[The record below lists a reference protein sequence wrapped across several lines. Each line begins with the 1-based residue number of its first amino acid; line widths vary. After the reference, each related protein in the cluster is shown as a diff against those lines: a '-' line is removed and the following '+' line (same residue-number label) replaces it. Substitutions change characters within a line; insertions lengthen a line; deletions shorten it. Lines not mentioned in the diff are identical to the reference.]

1 MSSSR
6 TSLTD
11 IYHSNLKKALTS
23 STNNNNSSSIDIDK
37 NGCACGNAFR
47 EKSYRAPNSDKVT
60 VISGSPGGRSSIPC
74 IPVLLTVLAYTFL
87 LYSIWFVVIADA
99 NDLSATMD
107 DAVSDMSCTS
117 LNASYIR
124 ASTGSVIE
132 SFFHQSKASAFFNHS
147 GSPIH
152 RNSNY
157 TIISAKNNL
166 KHGRNTT
173 IHIVFS
179 TDSTMIPLTVVSIIS
194 IIHKA
199 DDPRNLFFHL
209 MLIDFNWT
217 ADFVDDVKVA
227 LGNAISLEVATWDPL
242 PSAIRNM
249 KIRKRERQ
257 DLAAPANYARF
268 YISQVFPSL
277 RRFIY
282 LDNDVMAQRSLSQL
296 WEVDLGTSK
305 VGMVHD
311 CGSWFQNH
319 VVKLQ
324 NYNIS
329 HPVIKR
335 IFGPE
340 LSSYHCHPN
349 AGVMLVNERLR
360 RKYKDL
366 LEVERL
372 LALNQKEFL
381 YKLGSQPLVVL
392 TNWNH
397 GYLPIDNKWNVR
409 TTSYKYR
416 TQVSD
421 EEPGIFHFNG
431 NSRKAFMVRILFSAY
446 NISSIANATHV
457 VLRLVDRF
465 NTSHTI
471 VISNVVV
478 EESVEDLHDHFGFN
492 TTTDSIA
499 LNATSMSLH
508 AKDPHHRD
516 MHPVGQHHN
525 GSDPNS
531 IKSHVHHHLK
541 RHLPDRM
548 IEDARGELVRE
559 KYWTKII
566 SKVFL
571 KSDSNFSAYVME
583 MLQRHIAF
591 YQSMNIQ
598 LRYPKGEK
606 VQSNRHHQP
615 PQKHQEDKHNHVAE
629 NIAKVMADKTIAA
642 NNALLLKHHREKA
655 EMKRKQSHDSKQ

>member
-1 MSSSR
+1 MSSR
-6 TSLTD
+6 RKSLTD
-11 IYHSNLKKALTS
+11 ICHSNLKKALTS
-23 STNNNNSSSIDIDK
+23 STDNNNNNISSSIDIDK
-37 NGCACGNAFR
+37 NDCVCGNTFR
-47 EKSYRAPNSDKVT
+47 EKSYLAANFDT
-60 VISGSPGGRSSIPC
+60 FISGSPGARSSIPC
-74 IPVLLTVLAYTFL
+74 IKLPVLLKVLAYTFL
-87 LYSIWFVVIADA
+87 LYSIWFMAIADA
-99 NDLSATMD
+99 NDLSATMG
-107 DAVSDMSCTS
+107 DAVSDMSNTS

-124 ASTGSVIE
+124 ASAGSDIDL
-132 SFFHQSKASAFFNHS
+132 FFHHSKASALFNHS
-147 GSPIH
+147 GNPIH

-166 KHGRNTT
+166 DHGRNTT

-209 MLIDFNWT
+209 MLIDSKWT

-268 YISQVFPSL
+268 YVSQVFPSL

-296 WEVDLGTSK
+296 WDVDLGTSK

-340 LSSYHCHPN
+340 LSNHHCHPN

-366 LEVERL
+366 LEVEKL

-397 GYLPIDNKWNVR
+397 YLPIDNKWNVR
-409 TTSYKYR
+409 TTSFKYR
-416 TQVSD
+416 THVSD

-457 VLRLVDRF
+457 VLRLVDRL

-478 EESVEDLHDHFGFN
+478 EESVEDSHDHFEINN
-492 TTTDSIA
+492 TTGSMA
-499 LNATSMSLH
+499 LNTTSMSLH
-508 AKDPHHRD
+508 AKDLHHRD

-525 GSDPNS
+525 GSDPNN

-541 RHLPDRM
+541 KHLPNRM
-548 IEDARGELVRE
+548 TEDAREELVRE

-606 VQSNRHHQP
+606 MQSNHHHQP
-615 PQKHQEDKHNHVAE
+615 HQEDKHSHAAE
-629 NIAKVMADKTIAA
+629 YISKVMADKTLAM
-642 NNALLLKHHREKA
+642 NNALLLKHHREKV
-655 EMKRKQSHDSKQ
+655 EIKRKQSNDSKH

>member
-1 MSSSR
+1 
-6 TSLTD
+6 
-11 IYHSNLKKALTS
+11 
-23 STNNNNSSSIDIDK
+23 
-37 NGCACGNAFR
+37 
-47 EKSYRAPNSDKVT
+47 
-60 VISGSPGGRSSIPC
+60 
-74 IPVLLTVLAYTFL
+74 
-87 LYSIWFVVIADA
+87 
-99 NDLSATMD
+99 
-107 DAVSDMSCTS
+107 
-117 LNASYIR
+117 
-124 ASTGSVIE
+124 
-132 SFFHQSKASAFFNHS
+132 
-147 GSPIH
+147 
-152 RNSNY
+152 
-157 TIISAKNNL
+157 
-166 KHGRNTT
+166 
-173 IHIVFS
+173 
-179 TDSTMIPLTVVSIIS
+179 
-194 IIHKA
+194 
-199 DDPRNLFFHL
+199 
-209 MLIDFNWT
+209 MLIDSHWT

-366 LEVERL
+366 LEVEKL

-397 GYLPIDNKWNVR
+397 YLPIENKWNVR
-409 TTSYKYR
+409 TTSFKYR

-431 NSRKAFMVRILFSAY
+431 NSRKAFMVRILFAAY

-465 NTSHTI
+465 NMSQTI

-478 EESVEDLHDHFGFN
+478 EETVEDSHALNN
-492 TTTDSIA
+492 TTGSNA
-499 LNATSMSLH
+499 LNATSISLH

-531 IKSHVHHHLK
+531 IKSHVHHHSK
-541 RHLPDRM
+541 RYLPDRM
-548 IEDARGELVRE
+548 MEDAREELVRE

-566 SKVFL
+566 SRVFL

-591 YQSMNIQ
+591 YQGMNIQ
-598 LRYPKGEK
+598 LRYPKKEEK
-606 VQSNRHHQP
+606 MQSNHQHQP
-615 PQKHQEDKHNHVAE
+615 PQKHQEDKHNHVAA
-629 NIAKVMADKTIAA
+629 NIAKVMADKTLAA

-655 EMKRKQSHDSKQ
+655 EMKRKQSND